1 MNRTA
6 LLLVIGLL
14 TIGGFNSWDSGLYA
28 SDYIEGDSTTQLTGY
43 ATEYTALQGSTP
55 DSLPVMI
62 PAEDQLI
69 EISTSRYLDNLD
81 SLINLWYVKNTS
93 GVLTD
98 YDSLMAETDSVVE
111 TLPDS
116 VYIDRLARLSSPV
129 ELSYNQYVRRYI
141 EMYTGRR
148 KELVGIM
155 LGLSDYYFPMFE
167 EIFTYYDIPLELE
180 YCAIIESALNPRAVS
195 RVGATGLWQFMYGTG
210 RMYDLTI
217 NSYVDER
224 RDPIKSTHSA
234 ARFMKDLYEI
244 YGDWILVIAAYNC
257 GPGSVNKAIRRSGG
271 KKNFWDIYYYL
282 PRQTRGHVPAFI
294 AATYTM
300 NYYKEHNLVPVK
312 IDLPIPSDTLM
323 ITDELH
329 LLQVSEVLGIPIDLL
344 RDINPQYKRD
354 VIPGHSRPFSLKLP
368 MEYSLQFIDL
378 QDSILAYKDSI
389 LFNKEIK
396 TKAPADYTSSTY
408 LPEPPSKN
416 MTKVSYTVKSG
427 DNLGIIAG
435 WYHVK
440 LSDLKYWNNIYGSMI
455 RSGQQLIVY
464 VPKTK
469 AKQYGK
475 IDDMSF
481 AEKQRSIG
489 KTVTSEPVA
498 SSVANE
504 PLSNDFIYYTI
515 RSGDTLWEIAQKY
528 SGVSDTDIMQLN
540 NISNAGKI
548 RPGQVIRI
556 KRKS

>member
-98 YDSLMAETDSVVE
+98 YDSLMAVTDSLAE

-344 RDINPQYKRD
+344 RDINPQ
-354 VIPGHSRPFSLKLP
+354 
-368 MEYSLQFIDL
+368 
-378 QDSILAYKDSI
+378 
-389 LFNKEIK
+389 
-396 TKAPADYTSSTY
+396 SS
-408 LPEPPSKN
+408 
-416 MTKVSYTVKSG
+416 
-427 DNLGIIAG
+427 
-435 WYHVK
+435 
-440 LSDLKYWNNIYGSMI
+440 
-455 RSGQQLIVY
+455 
-464 VPKTK
+464 
-469 AKQYGK
+469 
-475 IDDMSF
+475 
-481 AEKQRSIG
+481 
-489 KTVTSEPVA
+489 
-498 SSVANE
+498 
-504 PLSNDFIYYTI
+504 
-515 RSGDTLWEIAQKY
+515 
-528 SGVSDTDIMQLN
+528 
-540 NISNAGKI
+540 
-548 RPGQVIRI
+548 
-556 KRKS
+556 